1 MQGAGPAGNGP
12 VRRSTAHPTLEGREA
27 TGAPFFPA
35 KAPGRP
41 LAPGRG
47 LTHVLDRLAPLDR
60 DGLAHLGP
68 YVDIVKVGW
77 GLPLLVSRETVR
89 RRIALFHQLGWKVS
103 TGGTLLE
110 LALVRGR
117 SDQAMDEARSL
128 GFDILEVSE
137 GVIDLTT
144 AQVEALVGKVRS
156 KGLEAL
162 VEVGKKNPH
171 NQYSLRET
179 LERVAHARRLRP
191 LKVILESRESGRGV
205 GIFDPDG
212 AIKWDWVHA
221 LVASHPIDE
230 LLFEAPLEGQ
240 QIGLI
245 TELGAEVN
253 LGNVAFD
260 SIAPLAS
267 QRLGLR
273 GDTFG
278 LSRRH
283 REVLGSPAAKFV
295 YYLLETHRNLDQ
307 GELVRLSRLPRR
319 TVQSA
324 LEELKRQGRVQELVS
339 FSDARRR
346 EYRLN

>member
-1 MQGAGPAGNGP
+1 M
-12 VRRSTAHPTLEGREA
+12 
-27 TGAPFFPA
+27 
-35 KAPGRP
+35 
-41 LAPGRG
+41 
-47 LTHVLDRLAPLDR
+47 LDRLAPIEP
-60 DGLAHLGP
+60 GSLAHLAP
-68 YVDIVKVGW
+68 YVDIVKIGW
-77 GLPLLVSRETVR
+77 GLPLLVSRESLR
-89 RRIALFHQLGWKVS
+89 RRISLFHHLGWRVS

-110 LALVRGR
+110 LALVRGQQDR
-117 SDQAMDEARSL
+117 AIEEARGL
-128 GFDILEVSE
+128 GFDLVEVSE
-137 GVIDLTT
+137 GVVDLTT
-144 AQVEALVGKVRS
+144 AQVEELVGKVRAR
-156 KGLEAL
+156 GLEAL

-191 LKVILESRESGRGV
+191 VKVILESRESGRGV
-205 GIFDPDG
+205 GIYDPDG

-221 LVASHPIDE
+221 LVASHPVEE
-230 LLFEAPLEGQ
+230 LLFEAPLESQ

-245 TELGAEVN
+245 TDLGAEVN
-253 LGNVAFD
+253 LGNVALD
-260 SIAPLAS
+260 SVAPLAS

-319 TVQSA
+319 TIQSA
-324 LEELKRQGRVQELVS
+324 LEELKRQGRVEELVS

-346 EYRLN
+346 EYRLT